1 MALCP
6 RIRQAHTMQVQLFP
20 RTDPDFMKVSK
31 CPKGGS
37 LGMGG
42 RWGDILNK
50 LINNF
55 GQNTLEIISAFNF

>member
-1 MALCP
+1 M
-6 RIRQAHTMQVQLFP
+6 AHTMQVQLFP

-42 RWGDILNK
+42 GRWGDILNK